1 MHPLPQ
7 QSYGEHQE
15 TLDSRRGLPSP
26 QQWGPS
32 ARQYGALWQARTPFS
47 HTLTWAQG
55 GPDAPQGTWQ
65 CTACGGAACIRA
77 RGLLLPCTA
86 TLPLANPKPNVA
98 LEDRTLAQGLDARAR
113 QEAVLHSSPWAALQ
127 QRVCNRLRELDAPHQ
142 AAAYP
147 AREREPPRRDN
158 LT

>member
-1 MHPLPQ
+1 MYALPQ
-7 QSYGEHQE
+7 QSDAMHQE
-15 TLDSRRGLPSP
+15 ALDSWRGLPTS
-26 QQWGPS
+26 QEWGPS
-32 ARQYGALWQARTPFS
+32 AGQYRALWQARTPFS
-47 HTLTWAQG
+47 HMLTWAQG
-55 GPDAPQGTWQ
+55 ADAPQGTWQ

-86 TLPLANPKPNVA
+86 TLPLANPKLNVA
-98 LEDRTLAQGLDARAR
+98 LEDRSLAQGLDARAR

-147 AREREPPRRDN
+147 ARERELPRG
-158 LT
+158 TT

>member
-7 QSYGEHQE
+7 QSYGKHQE
-15 TLDSRRGLPSP
+15 ALDSRRGLPPP
-26 QQWGPS
+26 QKWGPS

-55 GPDAPQGTWQ
+55 ADAPQGTWQ

-86 TLPLANPKPNVA
+86 ALPLANPKPNVA

-113 QEAVLHSSPWAALQ
+113 QDAFLPNSPWAHFQ
-127 QRVCNRLRELDAPHQ
+127 QRSCNRLRELDAPTQ
-142 AAAYP
+142 AAAP
-147 AREREPPRRDN
+147 
-158 LT
+158 